1 MHLEVRVVVRWIR
14 LLWIHIEGFFNLKLI
29 RYAETQRYELKIP
42 GTARRE
48 FPQRNAGDPRGAEPF
63 PHSLSQGTLSTPYLK
78 APSISSK
85 FGVATQLLDLA
96 ENFLYLVR

>member
-1 MHLEVRVVVRWIR
+1 MSSRFREQLAGSFYREMLAILE
-14 LLWIHIEGFFNLKLI
+14 
-29 RYAETQRYELKIP
+29 
-42 GTARRE
+42 
-48 FPQRNAGDPRGAEPF
+48 GAEPF